1 MQGYIKKMIYTS
13 KNKKITIKIVIRAK
27 KVGGEGFKPPTFR
40 VEAEHSI
47 QLN

>member
-1 MQGYIKKMIYTS
+1 MIHAS
-13 KNKKITIKIVIRAK
+13 KNKKNHDKNRDSSK